1 MYIDQGI
8 PTIDSYRELLKSN
21 LFRSMETFSSQF
33 LKKNKIALQ
42 EYRRKWVADPLHQWS
57 RQYEYPFV
65 YFHVRDYINNQQKS
79 DLKILDAGSGVT
91 FFPYYL
97 CSNSPKIKVYC
108 CDYDLTHGQIFDN
121 INKNL
126 NLPNNFF
133 PADIRRLPFGTS
145 TFDIVYCIS
154 VLEHTDDFDIII
166 QEFKRILKPNGLFI
180 VTFDISIDGLD
191 DIPRE
196 KAIEL
201 IESLEKH
208 FFCTNGFNSKQA
220 LDLIDSEKILTT
232 RYIRELDKNLLP
244 WKYSFSNAL
253 KDMLRLR
260 APKRFFT
267 NLTCFCQALS
277 KKKW

>member
-1 MYIDQGI
+1 MA
-8 PTIDSYRELLKSN
+8 R
-21 LFRSMETFSSQF
+21 
-33 LKKNKIALQ
+33 
-42 EYRRKWVADPLHQWS
+42 
-57 RQYEYPFV
+57 
-65 YFHVRDYINNQQKS
+65 YFT
-79 DLKILDAGSGVT
+79 L
-91 FFPYYL
+91 
-97 CSNSPKIKVYC
+97 
-108 CDYDLTHGQIFDN
+108 
-121 INKNL
+121 
-126 NLPNNFF
+126 NNFS
-133 PADIRRLPFGTS
+133 PADIRHLPFGKS

-244 WKYSFSNAL
+244 WKYSCSNAL

-267 NLTCFCQALS
+267 NLTCFCEALS

>member
-42 EYRRKWVADPLHQWS
+42 EYRRNWVADPLHQWS

-154 VLEHTDDFDIII
+154 VLEHTDDYDIII
-166 QEFKRILKPNGLFI
+166 QEFKRILRPNGLFI
-180 VTFDISIDGLD
+180 VTFDISIDGID

-196 KAIEL
+196 KAVEL

-208 FFCTNGFNSKQA
+208 FFCTNGFNSKQD

-244 WKYSFSNAL
+244 WKYSCSNAL
-253 KDMLRLR
+253 KDLLRFR

-277 KKKW
+277 KQKW

>member
-79 DLKILDAGSGVT
+79 HLKTLDAGSGVT

-154 VLEHTDDFDIII
+154 VLEHTDDYDIII

-180 VTFDISIDGLD
+180 VTFDISID
-191 DIPRE
+191 
-196 KAIEL
+196 A
-201 IESLEKH
+201 
-208 FFCTNGFNSKQA
+208 
-220 LDLIDSEKILTT
+220 
-232 RYIRELDKNLLP
+232 
-244 WKYSFSNAL
+244 
-253 KDMLRLR
+253 
-260 APKRFFT
+260 
-267 NLTCFCQALS
+267 
-277 KKKW
+277 

>member
-154 VLEHTDDFDIII
+154 VLEHTDDYDIII

-180 VTFDISIDGLD
+180 VTFDISIDGID

-196 KAIEL
+196 KAVEL

-208 FFCTNGFNSKQA
+208 FFCTNGFNSKQD

-244 WKYSFSNAL
+244 WKYSCSNAL
-253 KDMLRLR
+253 KDLLRLR

-277 KKKW
+277 KRKW

>member
-154 VLEHTDDFDIII
+154 VLEHTDDYDIII
-166 QEFKRILKPNGLFI
+166 QEFKRMLKPNGLFI
-180 VTFDISIDGLD
+180 VTFDISIDGID

-196 KAIEL
+196 KAVEL

-208 FFCTNGFNSKQA
+208 FFCTNGFNSKQD

-244 WKYSFSNAL
+244 WKYSCSNAL
-253 KDMLRLR
+253 KDLLRLR

-277 KKKW
+277 KQKW

>member
-8 PTIDSYRELLKSN
+8 PTIDAYRELLKSN

-154 VLEHTDDFDIII
+154 VLEHTDDYDIII

-180 VTFDISIDGLD
+180 VTFDISIDGID

-196 KAIEL
+196 KAVEL

-208 FFCTNGFNSKQA
+208 FFCTNGFNSKQD

-244 WKYSFSNAL
+244 WKYSCSNAL
-253 KDMLRLR
+253 KDLLRLR

-277 KKKW
+277 KQKW

>member
-154 VLEHTDDFDIII
+154 VLEHTDDYDIII

-180 VTFDISIDGLD
+180 VTFDISIDGID

-208 FFCTNGFNSKQA
+208 FFCTNGFNSKQD

-244 WKYSFSNAL
+244 WKYSCSNAL
-253 KDMLRLR
+253 KDLLRFR

-277 KKKW
+277 KQKW

>member
-8 PTIDSYRELLKSN
+8 PTIDAYRELLKSN

-154 VLEHTDDFDIII
+154 VLEHTDDYDIII
-166 QEFKRILKPNGLFI
+166 QEFKRMLKPNGLFI
-180 VTFDISIDGLD
+180 VTFDISIDGID

-208 FFCTNGFNSKQA
+208 FFCTNGFNSKQD

-244 WKYSFSNAL
+244 WKYSCSNAL
-253 KDMLRLR
+253 KDLLRLR

-277 KKKW
+277 KQKW

>member
-8 PTIDSYRELLKSN
+8 PTIDAYRELLKSN

-33 LKKNKIALQ
+33 LKKNKIVLK
-42 EYRRKWVADPLHQWS
+42 EYRRKWVVDPLHQWS

-108 CDYDLTHGQIFDN
+108 CDYDLTHGQIFYN
-121 INKNL
+121 INKDL

-154 VLEHTDDFDIII
+154 VLEHTDDYDIII

-180 VTFDISIDGLD
+180 VTFDISIDGID

-196 KAIEL
+196 KAVEL

-208 FFCTNGFNSKQA
+208 FFCTNGFNSKQT

-244 WKYSFSNAL
+244 WKYSCSNAL
-253 KDMLRLR
+253 KDLLRLR

-277 KKKW
+277 KQKW

>member
-154 VLEHTDDFDIII
+154 VLEHTDDYDIII

-180 VTFDISIDGLD
+180 VTFDISIDGID

-196 KAIEL
+196 KAVEL

-208 FFCTNGFNSKQA
+208 FFCTNGFNSKQD

-244 WKYSFSNAL
+244 WKYSCSNAL
-253 KDMLRLR
+253 KDLLRLR

-277 KKKW
+277 KQKW

>member
-8 PTIDSYRELLKSN
+8 PTIDAYRELLKSN

-154 VLEHTDDFDIII
+154 VLEHTDDYDIII
-166 QEFKRILKPNGLFI
+166 QEFKRMLKPNGLFI
-180 VTFDISIDGLD
+180 VTFDISIDGID

-196 KAIEL
+196 KAVEL

-208 FFCTNGFNSKQA
+208 FFCTNGFNSKQD

-244 WKYSFSNAL
+244 WKYSCSNAL
-253 KDMLRLR
+253 KDLLRLR

-277 KKKW
+277 KQKW

>member
-154 VLEHTDDFDIII
+154 VLEHTDDYDIII

-180 VTFDISIDGLD
+180 VTFDISIDGID

-196 KAIEL
+196 KAVEL

-208 FFCTNGFNSKQA
+208 FFCTNGFNSKQD

-244 WKYSFSNAL
+244 WKYSCSNAL
-253 KDMLRLR
+253 KDLLRFR

-277 KKKW
+277 KQKW